1 MVRSLR
7 ASWLIDDLLSYV
19 ADLPDGVRSI
29 VADEQRAVVGNG
41 YAHGTPPNIAAFSDK
56 AGEEVLVLAAG
67 PAVLHRHADDLIAG
81 ALFAVPGAVLGSKG
95 IAAILF
101 RKLLAFIEGHFQ
113 RSKVR
118 LQDHIGGD
126 DLVLELRMF
135 SLMARIGVAAHV
147 IPGPAVE
154 ASVLHMRDVVGHQV
168 IAQPVALIDRA
179 PQLARLWING

>member
-56 AGEEVLVLAAG
+56 AGEEV
-67 PAVLHRHADDLIAG
+67 LIAG